1 MTRQDLFRK
10 RIAPILFFGLLG
22 LIAYDFA
29 RKQKHAGLKATVVI
43 ELGEAR
49 PRVRALEAE
58 LYVRGERVSEYKRA
72 ALPGSKIGECRFE
85 ASMPDADGE
94 LRITVDLG
102 GEPRRLT
109 RGVHVEDGAT
119 VRVNLAPELVPEL
132 APDRQPRAAAAAP

>member
-1 MTRQDLFRK
+1 VTRQDLFRK

-29 RKQKHAGLKATVVI
+29 RKQKHAGLKATMVI

-49 PRVRALEAE
+49 PRVRELEAD
-58 LYVRGERVSEYKRA
+58 LYVRGERVSEFRRA
-72 ALPGSKIGECRFE
+72 ALPGAQIGECRFE
-85 ASMPDADGE
+85 VSMPDADGE

-102 GEPRRLT
+102 GEQRQLT

-119 VRVNLAPELVPEL
+119 VRVNLAPDL
-132 APDRQPRAAAAAP
+132 RPRAAAAAP

>member
-22 LIAYDFA
+22 LIAWDFA

-49 PRVRALEAE
+49 SRVRELEAD
-58 LYVRGERVSEYKRA
+58 LYVRGERVSEFRRA
-72 ALPGSKIGECRFE
+72 ALPGARIGECRFE

-102 GEPRRLT
+102 GEQRQLT
-109 RGVHVEDGAT
+109 RGLHVEDGAT
-119 VRVNLAPELVPEL
+119 VRVDL
-132 APDRQPRAAAAAP
+132 APDLRPRAAAAAP